1 MNFRIVLAAAS
12 LVAAVI
18 VFVSPSQA
26 QQRVVVIKDAGCVKS
41 FDYIN
46 ASGAN
51 HNDNHIDVSEA
62 ISAGMPDRLFESLDK
77 DNDLIVTREEFA
89 NCVSYTDDYETWTI
103 VIVGDT
109 PVPARA
115 VSDQSVCDYQFSIL
129 NRNADRDKHISREEA
144 LAWDISAETFAR
156 LDSNSDGIVTRDEFL
171 ACQTPQ

>member
-1 MNFRIVLAAAS
+1 MKS
-12 LVAAVI
+12 L
-18 VFVSPSQA
+18 
-26 QQRVVVIKDAGCVKS
+26 
-41 FDYIN
+41 DYIN
-46 ASGAN
+46 ASGMN

-62 ISAGMPDRLFESLDK
+62 ISADMPDRLFEVLEK

-103 VIVGDT
+103 VIVDDT
-109 PVPARA
+109 PAPARA
-115 VSDQSVCDYQFSIL
+115 VRYQSVRGYQFSIL

>member
-1 MNFRIVLAAAS
+1 MKS
-12 LVAAVI
+12 L
-18 VFVSPSQA
+18 
-26 QQRVVVIKDAGCVKS
+26 
-41 FDYIN
+41 DYIN
-46 ASGAN
+46 ASGMN
-51 HNDNHIDVSEA
+51 YNDNHIDVSEA
-62 ISAGMPDRLFESLDK
+62 ISADMPDRLFEVLEK

-103 VIVGDT
+103 VIVDDT
-109 PVPARA
+109 PAPARA
-115 VSDQSVCDYQFSIL
+115 VRDQSVRGYQFSIL

>member
-1 MNFRIVLAAAS
+1 
-12 LVAAVI
+12 
-18 VFVSPSQA
+18 
-26 QQRVVVIKDAGCVKS
+26 
-41 FDYIN
+41 
-46 ASGAN
+46 
-51 HNDNHIDVSEA
+51 VSEA
-62 ISAGMPDRLFESLDK
+62 ISADMPDRLFEVLEK

-103 VIVGDT
+103 AIVDDT
-109 PVPARA
+109 PAPARA
-115 VSDQSVCDYQFSIL
+115 VRDQSVRGYQFSIL